1 MIARKAGF
9 FLSSKPVKRSPYGSK
24 SSGKEARKRHKLRNV
39 VSDFAICR
47 RKFSPL
53 AYGAC
58 IPTLSTTSKR
68 SSVEIAAGAASFN
81 ADGMKDVIEIEEVKV
96 EEIESKPYDLVMG
109 KIANIGL

>member
-1 MIARKAGF
+1 
-9 FLSSKPVKRSPYGSK
+9 
-24 SSGKEARKRHKLRNV
+24 V
-39 VSDFAICR
+39 VSDFAIR
-47 RKFSPL
+47 QRKFSPL

-81 ADGMKDVIEIEEVKV
+81 ADVMKDVIEIEEVKV